1 MALPHL
7 QYAIITYYDLHIMLL
22 EELQYNVITYRKKQN
37 KTKQTNKI
45 KKEKNDLTINY

>member
-22 EELQYNVITYRKKQN
+22 EELRYNVITYRKK
-37 KTKQTNKI
+37 KTKQNKQT
-45 KKEKNDLTINY
+45 K